1 MTTEFSWTN
10 RRKWVFRTTA
20 FCMVVIAYCVFTE
33 SNETALTAS
42 FTLLG
47 AIGATYVGGATME
60 NMSLAKSGSLKT
72 DSSEK

>member
-1 MTTEFSWTN
+1 MPSFDWTN

-20 FCMVVIAYCVFTE
+20 FCMCVIAYCVYTE

-47 AIGATYVGGATME
+47 AIGATYVGGAAME
-60 NMSLAKSGSLKT
+60 NMSLARASKT
-72 DSSEK
+72 EST